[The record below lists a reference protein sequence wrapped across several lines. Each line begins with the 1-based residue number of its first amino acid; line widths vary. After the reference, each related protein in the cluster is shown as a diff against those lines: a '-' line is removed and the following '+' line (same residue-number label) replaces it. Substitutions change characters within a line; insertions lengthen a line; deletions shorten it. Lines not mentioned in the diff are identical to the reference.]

1 MKSEKGITLMML
13 VITIIITLMIAV
25 AAAYSGISTY
35 TGMRVKTFSEQ
46 LSIIKERI
54 NITKAKAGSNSEI
67 DLNSLGKEITEEA
80 LGEDLYSRVQDAIV
94 NSKEDISI
102 DNLRYFNSRLL
113 KQDLGADIDDIE
125 VVINFDNSLVISVN
139 GVEYE
144 KQRVYTQKQ
153 IDEINNR

>member
-46 LSIIKERI
+46 LSIIKERV

-67 DLNSLGKEITEEA
+67 DLNSLGKEISEEV
-80 LGEDLYSRVQDAIV
+80 LDEDLYSRIQNAVM
-94 NSKEDISI
+94 NSKEEVSI
-102 DNLRYFNSRLL
+102 ENLRYFNSRLL
-113 KQDLGADIDDIE
+113 KDDLGADIDDIE
-125 VVINFDNSLVISVN
+125 VVINFENSLVISVN

-144 KQRVYTQKQ
+144 KQKVYTQKQ
-153 IDEINNR
+153 IDEINNK